1 MSLEINSSYYNYYNI
16 KGRYSP
22 ETPQTP
28 SWKKLYEVVDDRVK
42 SNNENPESGIYKA
55 HCKLEETYYKAS
67 VSNRAK
73 YKDADSLKQALGEKY
88 LFGDAYKNYSYE
100 QRRAMYE
107 NELNM
112 TMYGT
117 CGNMNDPHL
126 DGPVKGSTTPE
137 QAAYNRKMVNTQIST
152 ILSNA
157 GLDVS
162 LLGNMTFSIEPFN
175 HTLSVFGVDGKT
187 KSIVE
192 QLLNSDSN
200 SVELF
205 YHVMQS
211 NRSRI
216 DESVLDKYRAIH
228 DFKEVTGEDL
238 RTYSQTKDGF
248 VDEKGRN
255 ALDVYKKALET
266 TDSVPSQFK
275 GAAYEVFSG
284 NLKTLMGKDFAS
296 IPDMNLQIGFSN
308 GELQDSVFNSDIMR
322 RLNLHV

>member
-1 MSLEINSSYYNYYNI
+1 MSIEINSSYYNYYNV
-16 KGRYSP
+16 KEHYSP
-22 ETPQTP
+22 KTPQTP

-42 SNNENPESGIYKA
+42 SNNENPESEIYKA
-55 HCKLEETYYKAS
+55 HCKLEEIYYNSS
-67 VSNRAK
+67 VSNRAR

-126 DGPVKGSTTPE
+126 DGPVKGNTTSE
-137 QAAYNRKMVNTQIST
+137 QVTYNRKMINTQINT

-157 GLDVS
+157 GLDAS
-162 LLGNMTFSIEPFN
+162 MLGNMTFLIEPFN
-175 HTLSVFGVDGKT
+175 HTLSVFGLDEKT
-187 KSIVE
+187 NGIVG
-192 QLLNSDSN
+192 QLLNSDNN
-200 SVELF
+200 SIELF

-211 NRSRI
+211 NRSLI
-216 DESVLDKYRAIH
+216 DESVMDKYRAIH

-238 RTYSQTKDGF
+238 RKYLQTKDGF
-248 VDEKGRN
+248 VDEKGCN

-266 TDSVPSQFK
+266 TDNILSQFK
-275 GAAYEVFSG
+275 KVAFEVFSS
-284 NLKTLMGKDFAS
+284 NLNALMEKEFAT

-308 GELQDSVFNSDIMR
+308 GELQDSIFNTDIVK
-322 RLNLHV
+322 RLNSHI

>member
-1 MSLEINSSYYNYYNI
+1 MEIKSAYYNYYNV

-22 ETPQTP
+22 KTPQTP
-28 SWKKLYEVVDDRVK
+28 SWKMLYKVVDDRVK

-55 HCKLEETYYKAS
+55 HCKLEETYYNAS

-88 LFGDAYKNYSYE
+88 LFGDTYKNYTYE

-126 DGPVKGSTTPE
+126 DGSVKASTTSE
-137 QAAYNRKMVNTQIST
+137 QVAYNRKMVNNQIST

-175 HTLSVFGVDGKT
+175 HTLSVFELDKKT
-187 KSIVE
+187 KGIVE
-192 QLLNSDSN
+192 QLLNSDNN

-211 NRSRI
+211 NRSYI

-228 DFKEVTGEDL
+228 NFKEVTGEDL
-238 RTYSQTKDGF
+238 RTYLQTKDGF
-248 VDEKGRN
+248 INGNGCN
-255 ALDVYKKALET
+255 ALDIYKKALET
-266 TDSVPSQFK
+266 TDSIPSQFK
-275 GAAYEVFSG
+275 GVAFKVFSD
-284 NLKTLMGKDFAS
+284 NLQTLMGKDFTS
-296 IPDMNLQIGFSN
+296 ILDMNLQIGFLN
-308 GELQDSVFNSDIMR
+308 GELQDSMFNLDIMR
-322 RLNLHV
+322 RFDLNL